1 MPHDEKICEKICRF
15 HVLWLTL
22 HRNWDDESWL
32 RGLSYGVMVA
42 LQFLVLPVEVRI
54 LVRQLTQSGNLQK
67 QVSRFVFVPAP
78 LLVSG
83 QSENTVVQ
91 FFRDKHDEYGL
102 FCRLLSFALN
112 QGSGSGAAELCLT
125 SAWSDR
131 QGAKPED
138 IQPHTSTASEMP
150 NKRQTELVRHLR
162 SRFDKF
168 AIPVRKFRVRRT
180 LHMRLSRVWQ
190 LRSHHYICSQ
200 PYFRRGCIKN
210 IISMWQ

>member
-1 MPHDEKICEKICRF
+1 MQAAEGGCNRSKSC
-15 HVLWLTL
+15 
-22 HRNWDDESWL
+22 
-32 RGLSYGVMVA
+32 GLYVNA
-42 LQFLVLPVEVRI
+42 NF
-54 LVRQLTQSGNLQK
+54 
-67 QVSRFVFVPAP
+67 
-78 LLVSG
+78 SG

-200 PYFRRGCIKN
+200 PGFRTDPQLGSIRAIYLICIICQIEGNARKVGYRKVF
-210 IISMWQ
+210 

>member
-1 MPHDEKICEKICRF
+1 MQKTSPGM
-15 HVLWLTL
+15 L
-22 HRNWDDESWL
+22 
-32 RGLSYGVMVA
+32 
-42 LQFLVLPVEVRI
+42 FL
-54 LVRQLTQSGNLQK
+54 
-67 QVSRFVFVPAP
+67 
-78 LLVSG
+78 G

-138 IQPHTSTASEMP
+138 IQTHTSTASEMP

-200 PYFRRGCIKN
+200 PYFRTAPFFFVDISRGNDKCQALTDVVMLGIC
-210 IISMWQ
+210 SP

>member
-1 MPHDEKICEKICRF
+1 MNTTNLCKIFQTCKIYHIKFQRRK
-15 HVLWLTL
+15 V
-22 HRNWDDESWL
+22 S
-32 RGLSYGVMVA
+32 
-42 LQFLVLPVEVRI
+42 FL
-54 LVRQLTQSGNLQK
+54 
-67 QVSRFVFVPAP
+67 
-78 LLVSG
+78 G

-138 IQPHTSTASEMP
+138 IPTHTSTASEMP

-200 PYFRRGCIKN
+200 PYFRTDPL
-210 IISMWQ
+210 

>member
-1 MPHDEKICEKICRF
+1 MHS
-15 HVLWLTL
+15 W
-22 HRNWDDESWL
+22 ESEE
-32 RGLSYGVMVA
+32 YVP
-42 LQFLVLPVEVRI
+42 QFCTIFLKTALVLSAAQKEVN
-54 LVRQLTQSGNLQK
+54 LSVDKLTSFIFPIALDF
-67 QVSRFVFVPAP
+67 RYI
-78 LLVSG
+78 SG

-200 PYFRRGCIKN
+200 PYFRTAPIF
-210 IISMWQ
+210 Q

>member
-1 MPHDEKICEKICRF
+1 MPR
-15 HVLWLTL
+15 L
-22 HRNWDDESWL
+22 
-32 RGLSYGVMVA
+32 A
-42 LQFLVLPVEVRI
+42 
-54 LVRQLTQSGNLQK
+54 
-67 QVSRFVFVPAP
+67 
-78 LLVSG
+78 G

-200 PYFRRGCIKN
+200 PYFRIDPVIVAGLGLEFIFLSRLHSAEVAVVDFAKFLFCFFHSGIRLV
-210 IISMWQ
+210 

>member
-1 MPHDEKICEKICRF
+1 M
-15 HVLWLTL
+15 
-22 HRNWDDESWL
+22 
-32 RGLSYGVMVA
+32 
-42 LQFLVLPVEVRI
+42 
-54 LVRQLTQSGNLQK
+54 RQLFRINTGETAAESRLQANK
-67 QVSRFVFVPAP
+67 IGTDIA
-78 LLVSG
+78 G

-200 PYFRRGCIKN
+200 TYFRTDPFYNFLEIT
-210 IISMWQ
+210 Q

>member
-1 MPHDEKICEKICRF
+1 M
-15 HVLWLTL
+15 V
-22 HRNWDDESWL
+22 SW
-32 RGLSYGVMVA
+32 
-42 LQFLVLPVEVRI
+42 
-54 LVRQLTQSGNLQK
+54 
-67 QVSRFVFVPAP
+67 
-78 LLVSG
+78 G